1 LSGLSFAVKDIFDVA
16 GYPTGCGNPHVLAMS
31 GIKTA
36 SAPVVVALAEAGATF
51 VGKTYTDELAFS
63 MHGKNAHFGAP
74 RNGGAPDRIA
84 GGSSCG
90 SASAVSNGLADFALG
105 TDTGGSVRTPASHC
119 GLITL
124 RPTHARVSL
133 EGAMDLAPTFD
144 TCGWFAR
151 DIDAFA
157 RVGDVLLGDDTSA
170 LPDAPQVLQAADV
183 LALLD
188 PKVQAVFAQTVQG
201 LSAVLGT
208 PAPVN
213 TATPSFEA
221 LYWAFRYIQGY
232 QAWQC
237 HGERIERH
245 DLQMGSGVGERFAWA
260 STVTKQQ
267 MEEHSA
273 VRERFRADFASL
285 LGTDKVI
292 VLPTMP
298 NIAPLLTDSEEA
310 LDRYRNQAI
319 PMLCLAGLSGFP
331 QISLPLMTLDG
342 APFGFSIIG
351 PHGSDKSLIRFAR
364 KLLDANR

>member
-1 LSGLSFAVKDIFDVA
+1 LSGLRFAVKDIFDVA
-16 GYPTGCGNPHVLAMS
+16 GYPTGCGNPHMLAMS

-36 SAPVVVALAEAGATF
+36 SAPVVVALTEAGATI

-63 MHGKNAHFGAP
+63 MHGKNAHFGTA
-74 RNGGAPDRIA
+74 RNGGAPDRVP
-84 GGSSCG
+84 GGSSSG

-119 GLITL
+119 GLIAL

-133 EGAMDLAPTFD
+133 KGAMDLAPTFD

-151 DIDAFA
+151 DIDTFA

-188 PKVQAVFAQTVQG
+188 TKVQTVFAQTVQR
-201 LSAVLGT
+201 LSGVLGT
-208 PAPVN
+208 PTPVN

-221 LYWAFRYIQGY
+221 LYWAFRHIQGY

-237 HGERIERH
+237 HGERIQRY
-245 DLQMGSGVGERFAWA
+245 DLQMGPGVGERFAWA
-260 STVTKQQ
+260 STVTAQQ

-285 LGTDKVI
+285 LGTNKVI

-310 LDRYRNQAI
+310 LDDYRNQAI
-319 PMLCLAGLSGFP
+319 RMLCLAGLSGFP
-331 QISLPLMTLDG
+331 QISLPLMTLEG
-342 APFGFSIIG
+342 APFGFSILG

-364 KLLDANR
+364 KLLDAIT